1 MDMKKIFALLLPLFV
16 LVGCNNG
23 TNTTS
28 SVISSTTSNTQVTS
42 STTSSS
48 SSTSTFTGTPK
59 TLYGIAPIFD
69 DPLGIYDKDPSV
81 IVEGDKQYVFYTTNE
96 VENVS
101 GDVIAMRV
109 GTKQGDKYVYSDA
122 KICLR
127 PSENGWDSVRVS
139 NPDVVKGEFK
149 YQGTTYSYLLAYQG
163 NSKVKD
169 KIYEIGFAV
178 SNDLE
183 NWTKVGDK
191 AVITYSSY
199 ALGSAYGCGAPS
211 LVSYDQKGKVYCFYT
226 YADALI
232 TSTRV
237 NYLDCS
243 DLDNILMGE
252 PSAVSSHGLQDK
264 NADVIFNNA
273 DFMIDKGTNTLYVVR
288 DRNPVMTMP
297 ATSDSVQVAKAS
309 LDILTNPF
317 DNKWELVIPAI
328 DNIET
333 SVLDGG
339 TETQEFGWERI
350 YSPCFVSNSYS
361 VVENATQLQVAFS
374 VSAEG
379 SATDTSYVYSP
390 AIVLFDVEL

>member
-1 MDMKKIFALLLPLFV
+1 MKKLIALLFPLLV
-16 LVGCNNG
+16 LTGCNGNG
-23 TNTTS
+23 ENNSTS
-28 SVISSTTSNTQVTS
+28 STTVSSNTPISSTTNI
-42 STTSSS
+42 SSS
-48 SSTSTFTGTPK
+48 SSSSHQGTPK

-69 DPLGIYDKDPSV
+69 DPLGIYDKDPSI

-96 VENVS
+96 IENVTN
-101 GDVIAMRV
+101 DVIAMRV

-122 KICLR
+122 KVCLR

-139 NPDVVKGEFK
+139 NPDIVKGEFK

-243 DLDNILMGE
+243 DLDNIVMGE
-252 PSAVSSHGLQDK
+252 PSAVSTHGLQDK

-273 DFMIDKGTNTLYVVR
+273 DFMIDKGSNTLYVVR

-317 DNKWELVIPAI
+317 DNEWELVMQAI

-339 TETQEFGWERI
+339 SETQEYGWERI
-350 YSPCFVSNSYS
+350 FSPCFITNAYS
-361 VVENATQLQVAFS
+361 VVENATTLDVAFS

-379 SATDTSYVYSP
+379 SASDSSYIYSP
-390 AIVLFDVEL
+390 AIVAFSVEL